1 MNTPNKLTV
10 FRMIMTPVF
19 MAVLVISFPHNYLAA
34 LVVFAVA
41 AITDAIDGK
50 LARKNNQITV
60 FGQLLDPVADKMLTT
75 AAFLGFMQMGICNIW
90 IVMIVLTREFVV
102 MSLRLIATSQ
112 NVIVP
117 ANIWGKAKTVS
128 QMVSIVVILIMCEA
142 VYGLKILEFL
152 NVSLISNILLWI
164 TAALT
169 VVSGL
174 IYVVQVSKKIEFTK

>member
-1 MNTPNKLTV
+1 MFVST
-10 FRMIMTPVF
+10 
-19 MAVLVISFPHNYLAA
+19 LAA
-34 LVVFAVA
+34 LPPWAMYVIIGVVFV
-41 AITDAIDGK
+41 
-50 LARKNNQITV
+50 
-60 FGQLLDPVADKMLTT
+60 
-75 AAFLGFMQMGICNIW
+75 
-90 IVMIVLTREFVV
+90 VMIVLTREFVV

-152 NVSLISNILLWI
+152 NVSLISNILLWV